1 MDNLHDSNEP
11 VAWLIDNDYTTV
23 FCGIAEAHRNKGAKV
38 EPLYTSP
45 PAPKPWVGLTDEEID
60 ELDRKNYG
68 FPQPVAWRG
77 PFARAVEAKLKERNA

>member
-1 MDNLHDSNEP
+1 MDNSHDSNEP

-45 PAPKPWVGLTDEEID
+45 PASKPWVGLTDEERE
-60 ELDRKNYG
+60 ELMDTYD
-68 FPQPVAWRG
+68 VASTDY
-77 PFARAVEAKLKERNA
+77 AQAIEAKLREKNA